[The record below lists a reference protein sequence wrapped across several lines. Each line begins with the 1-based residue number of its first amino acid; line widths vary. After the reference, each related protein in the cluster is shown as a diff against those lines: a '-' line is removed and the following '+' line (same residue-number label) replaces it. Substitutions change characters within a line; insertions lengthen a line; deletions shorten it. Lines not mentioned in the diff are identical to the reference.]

1 MEIKYSD
8 SRAKTK
14 LLHDDFLKCTIWYAN
29 GMGNLELTLIF
40 RYVYGTASSCPSST
54 TEWSLY
60 SSIAGK
66 VIVDPTLKVACA

>member
-1 MEIKYSD
+1 MIFFSAQFD
-8 SRAKTK
+8 MQMVWV
-14 LLHDDFLKCTIWYAN
+14 I
-29 GMGNLELTLIF
+29 LTLIF
-40 RYVYGTASSCPSST
+40 RYVYGSASSCPSST